1 MDPYIDKMKS
11 TLTLTD
17 EEQSVYEFDLGD
29 PIPSGSVGSHVLYAR
44 IMTSKKVWLSTL
56 QRQMAEHWDGRFPVK
71 ITEDDELFMLSFGCE
86 GDKLRVLEKEPFHFQ
101 NHHIILFSPS
111 IGQNISSSF
120 LTHTPFWIQ
129 VYRLPFMSKTRGL
142 AVALGN
148 LIGEFIEVFEDS
160 LFEGWGPFMRIRVK
174 IDVTKPLLRGRM
186 IALTQVKDKFWV
198 EFRYE
203 RLPEY
208 CMECGKI
215 GHPYNKCMVFL
226 EQLDNGAEPE
236 LPYRPTIKGS
246 PLPSSGYDRYRTDF
260 GKGNA
265 WPLLTRLAKSSLTAA
280 VPSLNKRSLPHPS
293 ILFQGESSQKGLGV
307 NCSMPL
313 HGSHSYQQQP
323 PSSVALNNNSPTAAT
338 VTFAPATFV
347 PNASH
352 MNPTMNSHITPQKGL
367 ISDVNRGKSLSK
379 PDSYDDLTTIY
390 TPPTAAHNH
399 HNVVATYPPLPC
411 TVTSQTSNY
420 MTLPLTDITSSPS
433 IITSTNSGAAGKE
446 NQTPNISFKRHH
458 DRESMRET
466 LKRCRGL
473 PRPNLTPNESVGR
486 DRNQHVS
493 NDLLDCSGSK
503 DFAAEAEFQ
512 PRHEP

>member
-11 TLTLTD
+11 TLTLID
-17 EEQSVYEFDLGD
+17 EEQSVYEFDFGD
-29 PIPSGSVGSHVLYAR
+29 PISSGSVGSHVLYAR

-56 QRQMAEHWDGRFPVK
+56 QRKMAEHWDGRFPVK

-111 IGQNISSSF
+111 IGQNISPSF

-174 IDVTKPLLRGRM
+174 IDVTKPLLRGRS
-186 IALTQVKDKFWV
+186 L
-198 EFRYE
+198 
-203 RLPEY
+203 
-208 CMECGKI
+208 
-215 GHPYNKCMVFL
+215 
-226 EQLDNGAEPE
+226 
-236 LPYRPTIKGS
+236 
-246 PLPSSGYDRYRTDF
+246 LPSSGYDRYRTDF

-265 WPLLTRLAKSSLTAA
+265 WPLLTRLAKSSLIAA

-323 PSSVALNNNSPTAAT
+323 PNSVALNTNSPTAAT

-352 MNPTMNSHITPQKGL
+352 MNPTMNSHNTPQKGL

-379 PDSYDDLTTIY
+379 PDSDDDLTTIY
-390 TPPTAAHNH
+390 TPPTAANNH

-446 NQTPNISFKRHH
+446 NKTPNTSFKRHH

-493 NDLLDCSGSK
+493 NGLLDCSGSK